1 MIKITLKY
9 FTRFITLLFVVS
21 LFFGCATNQEKSA
34 ATPDPIE
41 PTNRVFYD
49 FNERLDR
56 HLIKPIAE
64 GYVKITPELIRT
76 SITNFY
82 DNLAYLNIIL
92 NSFLQGKF
100 EQGFSD
106 AGRFLINST
115 LGIAGIFDVSTS
127 AGLKKH
133 NEDLGQTLAT
143 WGVGRGTYLYLP
155 IQGPDTARNLP
166 NIATKLALN
175 PLTYI
180 SGVILFPITA
190 LNVINIRA
198 NLLDATNIRDEAAV
212 DPYSFTREAY
222 LQQREF
228 LVHDGNPPT
237 EGYDDIFDEEL
248 DFGNGEEDAVLKIE

>member
-1 MIKITLKY
+1 MKI
-9 FTRFITLLFVVS
+9 VS
-21 LFFGCATNQEKSA
+21 LLIAISLFAGCAGTQQKSA
-34 ATPDPIE
+34 SSPDPIE
-41 PTNRVFYD
+41 PLNRVFYD
-49 FNERLDR
+49 FNEGLDK

-64 GYVKITPELIRT
+64 GYVKITPEPIRI
-76 SITNFY
+76 SVTNFF
-82 DNLAYLNIIL
+82 DNLAYLNVVL

-106 AGRFLINST
+106 TARFLVNST
-115 LGIAGIFDVSTS
+115 LGIGGVFDVATS
-127 AGLKKH
+127 AGLERH

-166 NIATKLALN
+166 NTATKLALN

-180 SGVILFPITA
+180 SGAILFPITA

-222 LQQREF
+222 LQQREY
-228 LVHDGNPPT
+228 LIHDGNPPT
-237 EGYDDIFDEEL
+237 EGYDDIFDDEA
-248 DFGNGEEDAVLKIE
+248 DSGDNEDSVLIIE

>member
-1 MIKITLKY
+1 MRRYRT
-9 FTRFITLLFVVS
+9 
-21 LFFGCATNQEKSA
+21 KSA

-41 PTNRVFYD
+41 PANRAFYN
-49 FNERLDR
+49 FNEGLDK

-64 GYVKITPELIRT
+64 GYVKITPEPIRS
-76 SITNFY
+76 SITNFF
-82 DNLAYLNIIL
+82 DNLAYLNVIL

-106 AGRFLINST
+106 AGRFIMNST
-115 LGIAGIFDVSTS
+115 LGLAGLFDVASP
-127 AGLKKH
+127 AGLERH

-143 WGVGRGTYLYLP
+143 RGVGRGTYLYLP
-155 IQGPDTARNLP
+155 VQGPDTARNLP
-166 NIATKLALN
+166 NIATKLLLN

-180 SGVILFPITA
+180 SGAILFPITA

-222 LQQREF
+222 LQQREY
-228 LVHDGNPPT
+228 LIHDGNPPT
-237 EGYDDIFDEEL
+237 EGYDDIFDEEAG
-248 DFGNGEEDAVLKIE
+248 FGDDEDSVLVIE

>member
-1 MIKITLKY
+1 MIKYAVKNITKTLV
-9 FTRFITLLFVVS
+9 LLFVVG
-21 LFFGCATNQEKSA
+21 LFAGCAGTEQKSYA
-34 ATPDPIE
+34 SPDPIE
-41 PTNRVFYD
+41 PANRAFYS
-49 FNERLDR
+49 FNETLDK

-64 GYVKITPELIRT
+64 TYANITPEPIRS
-76 SITNFY
+76 SITNFF
-82 DNLAYLNIIL
+82 DNLAYLNVIL

-100 EQGFSD
+100 DQGFSD
-106 AGRFLINST
+106 AGRFLMNTT
-115 LGIAGIFDVSTS
+115 LGLAGLFDVATP
-127 AGLKKH
+127 AGMPRH

-180 SGVILFPITA
+180 SGAVLFPITA

-222 LQQREF
+222 LQQREY
-228 LVHDGNPPT
+228 LIYDGNPPT

-248 DFGNGEEDAVLKIE
+248 GTGDDEDSVLIIE